1 MEKAASDGTDAR
13 IQAPP
18 SLRLIFGMDKIE
30 EEAKM
35 ANIGTNTTT
44 TMKKTSVVLAG
55 KCAKTQASLRK
66 LMSDAGCADG
76 ETITVN
82 LPLAP
87 TSKDDVVFAG
97 LNGVSF
103 YFQRGKTVE
112 MPAAVAEILKN
123 CGEM

>member
-1 MEKAASDGTDAR
+1 
-13 IQAPP
+13 
-18 SLRLIFGMDKIE
+18 
-30 EEAKM
+30 M
-35 ANIGTNTTT
+35 ANMGTNTTT

-76 ETITVN
+76 ETIKVN

-87 TSKDDVVFAG
+87 SINDVLVFG
-97 LNGVSF
+97 GVYGVMF